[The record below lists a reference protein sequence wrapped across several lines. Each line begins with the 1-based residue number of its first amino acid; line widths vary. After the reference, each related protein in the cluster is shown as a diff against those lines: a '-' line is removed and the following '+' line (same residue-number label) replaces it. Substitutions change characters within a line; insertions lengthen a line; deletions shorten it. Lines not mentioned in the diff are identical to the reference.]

1 MSNPAFRTAAG
12 GRIDRSH
19 PIRFTFD
26 GKSYTGYKGDTL
38 ASALLANGVHL
49 MGRSFKYHRPRG
61 PIAAGAEE
69 PNALVGVIGPNGRET
84 PNLRA
89 TQVEI
94 YDGLVAESQNRWP
107 SLSFDANAVNDLF
120 SPLLPAG
127 FYYKTF
133 MGPRFLGATRVWKS
147 IYEPLIRRAAGLGR
161 APRSP
166 DPDRY
171 ANRFAHCDVLIIG
184 GGPAGLS
191 AALAASE
198 SGADVILCDEQAEL
212 GGSLLAEA
220 RSRINGQTAAEW
232 LTQTLHTL
240 SSRPNVRLLP
250 RTQAFGYYADNF
262 VALQE
267 RVTDH
272 LANPSPN
279 LPRERLWQVRAKE
292 VVIGTGAIERPLVFP
307 ENDRPGIM
315 LADAARTY
323 VNRYGVR
330 PGTRAVVFTACDTA
344 YEAALALHEAGVEV
358 RLIADLRPNP
368 SGPAVD
374 AARRAGIKVMGS
386 ATILGTHGRLRIS
399 SAHVGLVDDLGKVVP
414 YEHVGCDLLLMSG
427 GWTPSVHLYSQS
439 RGKVVWNEEAQ
450 AFLPGEHVQRE
461 RSAGACR
468 GVFGLN
474 AALEDGASAG
484 RDAAEKAGHQP
495 PPAVTFTVEELQHS
509 YRGVLEAC
517 PHHRDPA
524 RVKAFVDFQ
533 NDVTAKDLKIATR
546 EGFRSIEHV
555 KRFTTTG
562 MATDQGKTSNVNALS
577 IVSDT
582 LRQPIPTVGL
592 TTFRPPYTPVTF
604 GVLAGERRGDLFD
617 PVRTTPIHSWAVEHG
632 AVFEDVS
639 LWKRA
644 RYFPLA
650 GEDMH
655 TAVSRECRTV
665 RASVGLLDASTLGKI
680 EVVGPDAAEFLERMY
695 VNPWKNLQPGRCR
708 YGLLL
713 NEAGYVIDDG
723 VVARIA
729 PDRFHVTTTTGGAPR
744 VLAMMED
751 YLQTEFPELRVWL
764 TSTTEQ
770 WAVIAV
776 QGPKAREVLEPLLE
790 DIDLSREAFPHMS
803 VREGRICG
811 VQTRLF
817 RVSFTGELGYE
828 VNVPSDYGRAV
839 WEAIWANVEK
849 VGGCAYGTE
858 AMHVLRAEK
867 GYIIVGQETDGTVTP
882 DDLGLT
888 WAIGKNKRD
897 FVGKRSLT
905 RPDMVKPD
913 RKQLVGLITEDPKI
927 VLEEGAQVTREAD
940 PPKGTPALGH
950 VTSAYWSDAAGRSIA
965 LALVSGGRARTGE
978 TLYVPMPDKSIA
990 VTVTSPVFYDPK
1002 GERLDG

>member
-212 GGSLLAEA
+212 GGSLLSDT

-232 LTQTLHTL
+232 LAQTLATL

-272 LANPSPN
+272 LSNPSPN

-292 VVIGTGAIERPLVFP
+292 VVIATGAIERPLVFP

-330 PGTRAVVFTACDTA
+330 PGNQAVVFTACDTA

-374 AARRAGIKVMGS
+374 ATRRAGIKVMGS

-414 YEHVGCDLLLMSG
+414 YEHVACDLLLMSG

-439 RGKVVWNEEAQ
+439 RGKVVWDEEAQ
-450 AFLPGEHVQRE
+450 AFVPGEHVQRE

-632 AVFEDVS
+632 AVFEDVG

-644 RYFPLA
+644 RYFPRP

-655 TAVSRECRTV
+655 AAVSRECRTV

-751 YLQTEFPELRVWL
+751 YLQTEFPELKVWL
-764 TSTTEQ
+764 TSITEQ
-770 WAVIAV
+770 WAVVAV
-776 QGPKAREVLEPLLE
+776 QGPKAREVLEPLVE
-790 DIDLSREAFPHMS
+790 DIDLSREAFPHMAM
-803 VREGRICG
+803 REGRICG
-811 VQTRLF
+811 VPTRLF

-867 GYIIVGQETDGTVTP
+867 GFIIVGQETDGSVTL

-927 VLEEGAQVTREAD
+927 VLEEGAQITREAE
-940 PPKGTPALGH
+940 PAKGTPALGH

-1002 GERLDG
+1002 GERLNG

>member
-1 MSNPAFRTAAG
+1 MSNPAFRTATG

-212 GGSLLAEA
+212 GGSLLAET
-220 RSRINGQTAAEW
+220 RSRINGQTGAEW
-232 LTQTLHTL
+232 LAQTLATL

-292 VVIGTGAIERPLVFP
+292 VVIATGAIERPLVFP

-330 PGTRAVVFTACDTA
+330 PGNQVVVFTACDTA

-374 AARRAGIKVMGS
+374 ATRRAGIKVMGS

-414 YEHVGCDLLLMSG
+414 YEHIACDLLLMSG

-468 GVFGLN
+468 GVFGLK
-474 AALEDGASAG
+474 AALEDGAAAG

-495 PPAVTFTVEELQHS
+495 PSPVGLTVEELQHS

-533 NDVTAKDLKIATR
+533 NDVTAKDLKLATR

-582 LRQPIPTVGL
+582 LAQPIPTVGL

-617 PVRTTPIHSWAVEHG
+617 PVRTTPIHSWAAERG
-632 AVFEDVS
+632 AVFEDVG

-644 RYFPLA
+644 RYFPRP

-655 TAVSRECRTV
+655 AAVSRECRTV

-751 YLQTEFPELRVWL
+751 YLQTEFPELKVWL
-764 TSTTEQ
+764 TSITEQ
-770 WAVIAV
+770 WAVVAV
-776 QGPKAREVLEPLLE
+776 QGPKAREVLAPLVE
-790 DIDLSREAFPHMS
+790 DIDLSREAFPHMAI
-803 VREGRICG
+803 REGRICG
-811 VQTRLF
+811 VPTRLF

-867 GYIIVGQETDGTVTP
+867 GFIIVGQETDGSVTL

-927 VLEEGAQVTREAD
+927 VLEEGAQITREAE
-940 PPKGTPALGH
+940 PAKGTPALGH

>member
-212 GGSLLAEA
+212 GGSLLADT

-232 LTQTLHTL
+232 LAQTLATL

-272 LANPSPN
+272 LSNPSPN
-279 LPRERLWQVRAKE
+279 LPRERLWQVRARE
-292 VVIGTGAIERPLVFP
+292 VVIATGAIERPSVFP

-330 PGTRAVVFTACDTA
+330 PGNQAVAFTACDTA

-374 AARRAGIKVMGS
+374 AARRAGIKVMSS

-399 SAHVGLVDDLGKVVP
+399 SAHVGLIDNNGKVVP
-414 YEHVGCDLLLMSG
+414 LEHVACDLLLISG

-474 AALEDGASAG
+474 AALEDGAAAG
-484 RDAAEKAGHQP
+484 RDAAGKAGHQP
-495 PPAVTFTVEELQHS
+495 PPAVRFTVEELQHS
-509 YRGVLEAC
+509 YWGVLEAC

-632 AVFEDVS
+632 AMFEDVA

-644 RYFPLA
+644 RYFPRP

-655 TAVSRECRTV
+655 AAVSRECRTV

-751 YLQTEFPELRVWL
+751 YLQTEFPELKVWL
-764 TSTTEQ
+764 TSITEQ
-770 WAVIAV
+770 WAVVAV
-776 QGPKAREVLEPLLE
+776 QGPKAREVLEPLVE
-790 DIDLSREAFPHMS
+790 DIDLSREAFPHMAM
-803 VREGRICG
+803 REGRICG
-811 VQTRLF
+811 VPTRLF

-867 GYIIVGQETDGTVTP
+867 GLIIVGQETDGSVTL